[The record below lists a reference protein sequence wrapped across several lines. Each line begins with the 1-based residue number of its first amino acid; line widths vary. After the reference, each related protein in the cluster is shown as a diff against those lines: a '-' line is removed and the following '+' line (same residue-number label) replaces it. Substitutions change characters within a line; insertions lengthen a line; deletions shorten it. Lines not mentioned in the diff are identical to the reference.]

1 MEIKAIVITNIA
13 EFKIEMAKKASR
25 DLANKEKI
33 LGLGNR
39 RKSRQLIKLD
49 IHE

>member
-1 MEIKAIVITNIA
+1 MEIKAIVITDIA
-13 EFKIEMAKKASR
+13 EFDMEMAKKASW

-39 RKSRQLIKLD
+39 RKSRQLIKLNG
-49 IHE
+49 HE